1 MSSRNMRLTSQQR
14 ADAKIIYETLLKVNE
29 WFRIISIPEVN
40 KRVKEIFEKSEFQ
53 LEYFIIADEETLK
66 ETDFFYHDRKYRAFI
81 AVFAGEVRLIDN
93 MHLD

>member
-1 MSSRNMRLTSQQR
+1 MKS
-14 ADAKIIYETLLKVNE
+14 
-29 WFRIISIPEVN
+29 
-40 KRVKEIFEKSEFQ
+40 IFEKANGFV

-66 ETDFFYHDRKYRAFI
+66 ETDFFYKDKEFRAFI